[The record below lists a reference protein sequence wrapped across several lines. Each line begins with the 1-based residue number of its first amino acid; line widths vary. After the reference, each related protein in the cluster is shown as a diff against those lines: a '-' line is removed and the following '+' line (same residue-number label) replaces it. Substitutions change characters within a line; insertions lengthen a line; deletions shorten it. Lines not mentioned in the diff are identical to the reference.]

1 MIMMRTHNTLDD
13 LNNHLFSEMER
24 LNNDTLEGE
33 ALEQELH
40 RADGIT
46 KLGAQIINNA
56 RTILSAQVAY
66 QNNESVDSKV
76 PRVLQSNEVSADG
89 QPKALNGVRQ

>member
-1 MIMMRTHNTLDD
+1 MIRTHNTLDD

-24 LNNDTLEGE
+24 LNDDKLEGE

-66 QNNESVDSKV
+66 QNNETVDPKM
-76 PRVLQSNEVSADG
+76 PLVLQSNEVSENE
-89 QPKALNGVRQ
+89 QTKALDGVRQ